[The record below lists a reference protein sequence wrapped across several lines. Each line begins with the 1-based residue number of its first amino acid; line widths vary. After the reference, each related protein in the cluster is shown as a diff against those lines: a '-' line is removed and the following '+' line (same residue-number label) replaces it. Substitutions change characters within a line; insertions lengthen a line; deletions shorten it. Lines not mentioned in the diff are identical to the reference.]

1 MLTIEQTKY
10 EPPFVRER
18 RVEASELFFPCGLLG
33 FESSKRFRLV
43 APKDTQPFMW
53 LEGQDGDRH
62 SFLVVPPSG
71 VLEHYTL
78 NLSDEDVDS
87 IGLVSPE
94 DGVVLNIATCHS
106 EGKFTVN
113 LKGPIIYNRDTL
125 VARQV
130 VPQNS
135 ADLPLAHHLDA

>member
-10 EPPFVRER
+10 EPPLVRER
-18 RVEASELFFPCGLLG
+18 RVEAPELFFPCGLLG
-33 FESSKRFRLV
+33 FESSKRFRLI
-43 APKDTQPFMW
+43 APKDMQPFMW

-87 IGLVSPE
+87 IGLASSE
-94 DGVVLNIATCHS
+94 DGVVLNIATYHS

-113 LKGPIIYNRDTL
+113 LKGPIIYNRETM
-125 VARQV
+125 VARQI

-135 ADLPLAHHLDA
+135 SDLPLAHRLDA

>member
-1 MLTIEQTKY
+1 MLTIEQTKS

-33 FESSKRFRLV
+33 FESSKRFRLI
-43 APKDTQPFMW
+43 ALKEMEPFMW

-62 SFLVVPPSG
+62 SFLVIPPAG
-71 VLEHYTL
+71 MLEHYNL
-78 NLSDEDVDS
+78 NLRDEDVDS
-87 IGLVSPE
+87 IGLVSAE
-94 DGVVLNIATCHS
+94 DGVVLNIATYHS
-106 EGKFTVN
+106 EGKFTIN
-113 LKGPIIYNRDTL
+113 LKGPIIYNRETL

-135 ADLPLAHHLDA
+135 ADFSLGHRLDA